1 MVQVWASKQAVN
13 TIGKVAM
20 DEMQKLLFPPLT
32 LIETTWYRCS
42 NLEQGEEKIQQNQDI
57 IRVRKV
63 VPSKYTF
70 GSLS

>member
-1 MVQVWASKQAVN
+1 
-13 TIGKVAM
+13 M

>member
-1 MVQVWASKQAVN
+1 
-13 TIGKVAM
+13 M

-42 NLEQGEEKIQQNQDI
+42 NLEQSEEKIQQNQDI

-63 VPSKYTF
+63 VLSKYTF